1 MFSLGN
7 YKLVLASNSPR
18 RKELLRGLGF
28 PFEVRTLPGI
38 DESYPEGLAGA
49 DIPLYIARKK
59 AEAYRGRMG
68 SGELLLTADTI
79 VWVDGRV
86 LGKPADAADA
96 MRMLRLLSGR
106 THTVYTGVC
115 LIAGGKEFVDVVHA
129 DVTFEALTDEVVA
142 AYVATGKPLDKA
154 GAYGI
159 QDGFPLVRSYRGSFS
174 CIMGLPLERLSGMLR
189 EAGLI

>member
-1 MFSLGN
+1 M
-7 YKLVLASNSPR
+7 
-18 RKELLRGLGF
+18 
-28 PFEVRTLPGI
+28 
-38 DESYPEGLAGA
+38 
-49 DIPLYIARKK
+49 
-59 AEAYRGRMG
+59 
-68 SGELLLTADTI
+68 
-79 VWVDGRV
+79 
-86 LGKPADAADA
+86 
-96 MRMLRLLSGR
+96 
-106 THTVYTGVC
+106 
-115 LIAGGKEFVDVVHA
+115 HA

>member
-1 MFSLGN
+1 MR
-7 YKLVLASNSPR
+7 LVLASASPR
-18 RKELLRGLGF
+18 RKELLARLV
-28 PFEVRTLPGI
+28 PQFEVEPSRFEEVGA
-38 DESYPEGLAGA
+38 GLSACET
-49 DIPLYIARKK
+49 ARAFAVGK
-59 AEAYRGRMG
+59 AREVAARRPQDAVLG
-68 SGELLLTADTI
+68 SDT
-79 VWVDGRV
+79 VVSLDGKI
-86 LGKPADAADA
+86 LGKPKDEGDAR
-96 MRMLRLLSGR
+96 RMLRLLSGR

-142 AYVATGKPLDKA
+142 VYVATGKPLDKA